1 MATYIVLA
9 NYTDEG
15 MKIIDEMADRLEA
28 STQMIEAMGAKLI
41 ASYWLMGRYDLAV
54 IAEAPDDETVS
65 RIALAVG
72 KQGIAR
78 TETMRA
84 FDAEEMMQLVEPL
97 RG

>member
-1 MATYIVLA
+1 MATYVVLA

-28 STQMIEAMGAKLI
+28 STQMIEAMGATLI
-41 ASYWLMGRYDLAV
+41 ASYWLMGRYDLGV
-54 IAEAPDDETVS
+54 IVEAPNDETVS
-65 RIALAVG
+65 RIALAVA

-84 FDAEEMMQLVEPL
+84 FDAEEMMQLTEPL
-97 RG
+97 RE